1 MFKSVLSL
9 ALAFSLVTPA
19 EAARRSN
26 YFSGGT
32 FPSESQRQ
40 QMSQSSSSDGASPI
54 YHEGRTPEQ
63 VARARVYTE
72 ALEDRCRSKNQGEQ
86 FAGTLLQGG
95 MEILAHKID
104 KRSRLS
110 LNRGSRWNDQR
121 DCSSKAEVDYQDMRD
136 AEAGNQC
143 RHSKT
148 IIRQPGQPAVI
159 REVIECQQAT
169 QGSYD
174 STN

>member
-9 ALAFSLVTPA
+9 AIALSLVTPA

-26 YFSGGT
+26 YFSGG

-54 YHEGRTPEQ
+54 YREGRTPEQ

-121 DCSSKAEVDYQDMRD
+121 DCTGKAEVDYEDMRD

-148 IIRQPGQPAVI
+148 IIRQPGQPAVV

>member
-9 ALAFSLVTPA
+9 AIALSLVTPA

-26 YFSGGT
+26 YFSGG

-54 YHEGRTPEQ
+54 YREGRTPEQ

-104 KRSRLS
+104 KRNRLS

-121 DCSSKAEVDYQDMRD
+121 DCTGKAEVDYEDMRD

-148 IIRQPGQPAVI
+148 IIRQPGQPAVV